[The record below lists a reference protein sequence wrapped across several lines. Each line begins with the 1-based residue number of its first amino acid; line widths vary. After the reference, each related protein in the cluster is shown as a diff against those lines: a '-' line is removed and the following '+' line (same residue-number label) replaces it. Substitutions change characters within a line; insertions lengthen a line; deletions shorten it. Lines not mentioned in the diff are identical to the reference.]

1 MLGSHEKKD
10 YKYPILQLRK
20 VTPNLAF
27 ASTLRQVKVA
37 FFIKP
42 NSKPKLCVEVRNL
55 ILHGQNVK
63 TCPGLVKPEIYL
75 GKEILAIF
83 QQFSRHRSL

>member
-1 MLGSHEKKD
+1 MLGSHEKKE

-27 ASTLRQVKVA
+27 ASTSRQDKVA
-37 FFIKP
+37 LFTKP
-42 NSKPKLCVEVRNL
+42 SSKPKLCVEVTNL

-63 TCPGLVKPEIYL
+63 SCLGLVKREIYL
-75 GKEILAIF
+75 RKEILAIF
-83 QQFSRHRSL
+83 QQFCRNRSL